1 MLKTIPC
8 SQGYICYRCAARQT
22 FSKTSRSSKP
32 SSRRWISTKYLQK
45 QVEAEKEWQK
55 QAEKIR
61 AGKQESF
68 FHKLEQRG
76 FVNSIAGD
84 RDALEQLMISKRI
97 GAYVGVDP
105 TASSL
110 HIGHMLPLMT
120 LFWLYIHGYHS
131 VSLLGGATAKIGD
144 PSGRTTSR
152 EVQGSLIRKT
162 NMVSMHYQ
170 LKKLWVNV
178 EQFARKYGYKWEWA
192 WHRELVNN
200 NAWMNKL
207 PMVQVLQLL
216 GPGVRLGTMLG
227 RDTVRTK
234 MDKGDGMS
242 FAEFTYP
249 LLQSWDWWHM
259 YQTKGIQIQIGGSD
273 QFGNIVAGIDAIKY
287 IAKNHQDPDVRQDKE
302 DKQLTPYGFTVP
314 LLTTASGEKFGKS
327 AGNAIWLDKEMTSS
341 FDLYQVYLDPK
352 LEPMSYKVNRSIQF
366 FLRSADADVERYLKL
381 FTFIPIPQIEG
392 IVADHMRLPHE
403 RKAQHI
409 LARDFVELVHGEEEA
424 KDAEARHRLLFH
436 GPSVSARTEDP
447 NGDWSNPLNPQA
459 PQTTQNNAPSPN
471 VTLPA
476 SLVYD
481 QSIARVLYHAGLV
494 SSKGE
499 GHRLAQNQG
508 AYVGSRPA
516 GGGGMPDELKF
527 SPVKLWDPKLTQ
539 DYIIDGGLLILRVGK
554 WKVKIVKIVSDEEFT
569 RLELDAPGWKEFKR
583 LAQKK
588 PE

>member
-1 MLKTIPC
+1 MLKIFAR
-8 SQGYICYRCAARQT
+8 SEEYVCYRCATKLALSRT
-22 FSKTSRSSKP
+22 SKCSRPSSK
-32 SSRRWISTKYLQK
+32 RWISTGYLKK
-45 QVEAEKEWQK
+45 QAEAEKEWQK
-55 QAEKIR
+55 QAEVIR

-68 FHKLEQRG
+68 LSKLEKRG
-76 FVNSIAGD
+76 YVNSVAGD
-84 RDALEQLMISKRI
+84 RDALEQLMTSKRI
-97 GAYVGVDP
+97 GAYVGIDP
-105 TASSL
+105 TASSM
-110 HIGHMLPLMT
+110 HVGHMLPLMT

-131 VSLLGGATAKIGD
+131 VSLLGGGTATVGD

-152 EVQGSLIRKT
+152 EVQGSSVRKA

-170 LKKLWVNV
+170 LKRLWANI
-178 EQFARKYGYKWEWA
+178 EQLSRKYGYQWEWA

-207 PMVQVLQLL
+207 PILKFLQLL

-227 RDTVRTK
+227 RDTVRNK

-259 YQTKGIQIQIGGSD
+259 YQTKGIQVQIGGSD

-287 IAKNHQDPDVRQDKE
+287 IAKNHPDPDIRQDQE
-302 DKQLTPYGFTVP
+302 DRSLTPYGITVP
-314 LLTTASGEKFGKS
+314 LLKTASGEKFGKS

-341 FDLYQVYLDPK
+341 FDLYQ
-352 LEPMSYKVNRSIQF
+352 F

-381 FTFIPIPQIEG
+381 FTFIPIPRIEE
-392 IVADHMRLPHE
+392 IIAEHMQHPHE

-424 KDAEARHRLLFH
+424 KDAEARHRLLF
-436 GPSVSARTEDP
+436 PSRSAPVSAEAP
-447 NGDWSNPLNPQA
+447 KGDWSNPLNPHA
-459 PQTTQNNAPSPN
+459 PQTTQNNAPSAN

-481 QSIARVLYHAGLV
+481 QPIARVLYHAGLV

-539 DYIIDGGLLILRVGK
+539 DYIMDGGLLILRVGK
-554 WKVKIVKIVSDEEFT
+554 WKVKIVKILSDEEFVK
-569 RLELDAPGWKEFKR
+569 LGLDAPGWKEIQRLSRKR
-583 LAQKK
+583 
-588 PE
+588 PEKGSEQTSA

>member
-1 MLKTIPC
+1 MLKTVAR
-8 SQGYICYRCAARQT
+8 SEGYICYRCATRLAL
-22 FSKTSRSSKP
+22 SKTSNCTRP
-32 SSRRWISTKYLQK
+32 ASRRWISTGYLKK
-45 QVEAEKEWQK
+45 QAEAEKVWQK
-55 QAEKIR
+55 QAEVIK

-68 FHKLEQRG
+68 FSMLEKRG
-76 FVNSIAGD
+76 LVNSIAGD
-84 RDALEQLMISKRI
+84 RHALEQLMTSKRI
-97 GAYVGVDP
+97 GAYVGIDP
-105 TASSL
+105 TASSM

-131 VSLLGGATAKIGD
+131 VSLVRIPPNGLGGATATVGD

-152 EVQGSLIRKT
+152 EVQGSSVRKA

-170 LKKLWVNV
+170 LKRLWANV
-178 EQFARKYGYKWEWA
+178 EQLSRKYGYQWEWA

-200 NAWMNKL
+200 NAWINKL
-207 PMVQVLQLL
+207 PILKVLQLL
-216 GPGVRLGTMLG
+216 GPGVKLGTMLG
-227 RDTVRTK
+227 RDTVRNK

-259 YQTKGIQIQIGGSD
+259 YQTKGIQVQIGGSD
-273 QFGNIVAGIDAIKY
+273 QFGNIVAGIDAIKH
-287 IAKNHQDPDVRQDKE
+287 IAKNHPDPDIRQDQE
-302 DKQLTPYGFTVP
+302 DRSLTPYGITVP

-341 FDLYQVYLDPK
+341 FDLYQ
-352 LEPMSYKVNRSIQF
+352 F

-381 FTFIPIPQIEG
+381 FTFIPIPRIEG
-392 IVADHMRLPHE
+392 IIAEHMQHPHE

-424 KDAEARHRLLFH
+424 KDAKARHQLLF
-436 GPSVSARTEDP
+436 PSRSAPVRAEAP
-447 NGDWSNPLNPQA
+447 KGDWSNPLNPHA
-459 PQTTQNNAPSPN
+459 PQTTQNNAPSAN

-481 QSIARVLYHAGLV
+481 QPIARVLYHAGLV

-539 DYIIDGGLLILRVGK
+539 DYIVDGDLLILRVGK
-554 WKVKIVKIVSDEEFT
+554 WKVKIVKILSDEEFVK
-569 RLELDAPGWKEFKR
+569 LGLDAPGWKEVQRLLRKR
-583 LAQKK
+583 
-588 PE
+588 PEKVSEQTSA